1 MFLLECKYAIKGKM
15 ILKYIIDGI
24 EISSDRKNSDEKNSI
39 KENFDEKNYDEEIK
53 KKNTNVTIK
62 NFYNF
67 FCIHIWKWL

>member
-1 MFLLECKYAIKGKM
+1 M

-67 FCIHIWKWL
+67 FCIHI